1 MLYIYTAQYYIW
13 YHYTVHLIHTIYAIL
28 ANSNA
33 VTPVTL
39 QVINLMNNVNV
50 VSYQILASVYLLYIK
65 IVTAF
70 HQDDDKYLHIMN
82 KRGPLPLVTPPVV
95 SDELNMMLNG

>member
-1 MLYIYTAQYYIW
+1 MVPLYCTFNTY
-13 YHYTVHLIHTIYAIL
+13 TIYAIL

-50 VSYQILASVYLLYIK
+50 VSYHILASVYLLYIK
-65 IVTAF
+65 TVTAF

-82 KRGPLPLVTPPVV
+82 KRGPLSLVIPLVV